1 MLPILLFDGFF
12 LKFIANCHSCHWMRI
27 FCKSVILL
35 QYIKELISDFNPVKI
50 KASTC
55 ILHFVAHLFHS
66 IFRIIKR
73 LSLKSIAFSGIER
86 IRTVNYFI
94 YYGDQKS
101 LQWPRKWI
109 QKSGSKCCWTIRRT
123 WLGWAFIHM
132 IWTIQRTKSFSNTLW
147 ATTFWHR
154 QPFAAFQALNSS
166 IKI

>member
-1 MLPILLFDGFF
+1 MDSFWNLLQ
-12 LKFIANCHSCHWMRI
+12 IATRAIEWGHI

-35 QYIKELISDFNPVKI
+35 QYIKEIISDFNPVKI
-50 KASTC
+50 KALTC
-55 ILHFVAHLFHS
+55 ILHFVAHHFHS

-94 YYGDQKS
+94 YFGDQKS

-109 QKSGSKCCWTIRRT
+109 RRSASKCCWTIRRT

-154 QPFAAFQALNSS
+154 QPFAAFQASNSS